1 MFIKLTNIRDE
12 AEYVNISKV
21 ETIGSS
27 SIAGSIICF
36 GGENNY
42 ILVKETPEEIIEK
55 IKLV

>member
-21 ETIGSS
+21 ETIGISS
-27 SIAGSIICF
+27 VGSIICF

-55 IKLV
+55 IKSA